1 MTAAPKTDVLVEL
14 HVPDLRAAKA
24 FYRRFKFAVVR
35 EEAADD
41 ADGYLVMRRGSS
53 VLSFWGGTKAVRD
66 HEYFRRFRNVRKRG
80 YGVELVIPVDDL
92 DAAYRA
98 AVAAD
103 CVVAQPQ
110 TRAWGAR
117 DFRAEDPFG
126 FYLRFT
132 EPHDPI
138 GRSAPRPAA
147 RRQLNGRPARAR
159 PRP

>member
-24 FYRRFKFAVVR
+24 FYRRFRFTVVR
-35 EEAADD
+35 EETSDD

-53 VLSFWGGTKAVRD
+53 LLLFWGGTEAVGE

-98 AVAAD
+98 AVAAR
-103 CVVAQPQ
+103 CVVAEPRI
-110 TRAWGAR
+110 RAWGAR

-132 EPHDPI
+132 EPHDPT
-138 GRSAPRPAA
+138 RRAAPRPAA
-147 RRQLNGRPARAR
+147 RRPRTERAVRAR
-159 PRP
+159 RRP

>member
-1 MTAAPKTDVLVEL
+1 MTAAPKTDILVEL

-24 FYRRFKFAVVR
+24 FYRRFRFTVVR
-35 EEAADD
+35 QETSED

-53 VLSFWGGTKAVRD
+53 LLLFWGGTEAVRQ

-98 AVAAD
+98 AVAAK
-103 CVVAQPQ
+103 CVVAEPRI
-110 TRAWGAR
+110 RAWGAR

-132 EPHDPI
+132 EPHDPTR
-138 GRSAPRPAA
+138 RSAQRRVA
-147 RRQLNGRPARAR
+147 RRPVNVRAGRERQR
-159 PRP
+159 P

>member
-1 MTAAPKTDVLVEL
+1 MFVEL

-35 EEAADD
+35 EEVSAGG
-41 ADGYLVMRRGSS
+41 DGYLVMGRGSS
-53 VLSFWGGTKAVRD
+53 LIFFWGGTEAVRD
-66 HEYFRRFRNVRKRG
+66 HEYFARFRGVRKRG

-98 AVAAD
+98 ALVAR
-103 CVVAQPQ
+103 CVVAEPRM
-110 TRAWGAR
+110 RAWGSR

-132 EPHDPI
+132 ERHDPTR
-138 GRSAPRPAA
+138 RSVRRPAA
-147 RRQLNGRPARAR
+147 RRPAIARAARAR
-159 PRP
+159 RKR

>member
-1 MTAAPKTDVLVEL
+1 VFVEL

-35 EEAADD
+35 EEASTRG
-41 ADGYLVMRRGSS
+41 DGYLVMGRGSS
-53 VLSFWGGTKAVRD
+53 LIFFWGGTDAIRD
-66 HEYFRRFRNVRKRG
+66 HEYFRRFRSARKRG

-98 AVAAD
+98 AVTAK
-103 CVVAQPQ
+103 CVVAEPRL
-110 TRAWGAR
+110 RAWGAR

-132 EPHDPI
+132 EPHDPT
-138 GRSAPRPAA
+138 RRPVPRTSARRPATARASRA
-147 RRQLNGRPARAR
+147 RRRP
-159 PRP
+159 

>member
-1 MTAAPKTDVLVEL
+1 MTPGPRTDVFVEL

-35 EEAADD
+35 EEAAKDG
-41 ADGYLVMRRGSS
+41 DGYLVMRRGSS
-53 VLSFWGGTKAVRD
+53 LLFFWGGTKAVRE
-66 HEYFRRFRNVRKRG
+66 HEYFRRFRSARKRG

-98 AVAAD
+98 AVAAN
-103 CVVAQPQ
+103 CVVAEPQ
-110 TRAWGAR
+110 TRAWGSR

-132 EPHDPI
+132 ERHDPTR
-138 GRSAPRPAA
+138 RSVRRPAA
-147 RRQLNGRPARAR
+147 RRPAIAPAGRGRRKP
-159 PRP
+159 